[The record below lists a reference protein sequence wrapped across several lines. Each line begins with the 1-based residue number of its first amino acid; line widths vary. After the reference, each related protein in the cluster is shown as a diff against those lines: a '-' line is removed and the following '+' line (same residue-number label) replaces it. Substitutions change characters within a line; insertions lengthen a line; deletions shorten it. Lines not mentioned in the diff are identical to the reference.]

1 MRGKFG
7 AAAPSTGDAVR
18 AAKDA
23 HLMSLDRGAP
33 SATPCDSR
41 TPTATSSDAFSSSPL
56 YQATNSSVAMTSTR
70 TRQLCAGQYIL
81 SNRYRV
87 ELQTVQ
93 TRRRGAQVATMG
105 RARAEKGHFKRCAA
119 AP

>member
-1 MRGKFG
+1 
-7 AAAPSTGDAVR
+7 
-18 AAKDA
+18 
-23 HLMSLDRGAP
+23 MSLDRGAP

-105 RARAEKGHFKRCAA
+105 KGEGRKGSLQTMRCR
-119 AP
+119 PLTLDQT